1 MIWHLPKQA
10 PSSQSSEALSI
21 SATSVLTGHQ
31 ARLWDAKFVGNF
43 LVSAS
48 EDCTCRCAQNVT
60 RMLADQIRTFLD
72 FLLAACTS

>member
-1 MIWHLPKQA
+1 MMWQLPKQA
-10 PSSQSSEALSI
+10 PISQSSEALSI

-31 ARLWDAKFVGNF
+31 ARLWDAKFVGNL

-48 EDCTCRCAQNVT
+48 EDCTCRCAQTVAH
-60 RMLADQIRTFLD
+60 MLANQIKTSLG